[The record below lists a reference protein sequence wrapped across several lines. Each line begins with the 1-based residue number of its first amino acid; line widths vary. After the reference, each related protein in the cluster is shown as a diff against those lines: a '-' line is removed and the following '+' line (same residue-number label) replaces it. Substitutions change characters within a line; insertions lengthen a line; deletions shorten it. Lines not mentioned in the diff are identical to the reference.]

1 MLKGKLTLGL
11 CRGWIMVG
19 LWAALAVPAWAA
31 QPPFSSIV
39 VFGTS
44 LSDPGN
50 AFALRG
56 GTNTP
61 PDYSVDPFLVPDVP
75 YAKGG
80 HHFSNG
86 ATWVEQFARPLGLA
100 GSVRPAFR
108 GSSGATNYA
117 VGGSRARSDGQ
128 NVSLSDQV
136 GRFLEDS
143 GGVAPSDALYVIEM
157 GSNDI
162 RDALAAG
169 GDVTIIAAA
178 LGAIG
183 NNIAA
188 LYQAGARKFL
198 LLNAPDISLTP
209 AVRAADA
216 LFPGAGIAAGA
227 ALLTQAF
234 NLSLDGLRSQ
244 LTAMLPGIQIVPL
257 NVYQKLNSVVADPAA
272 FDLTEVRSAC
282 ITPNAPP
289 FHCSQPQEYLFWDGI
304 HPTKE
309 AHAILAHEAAFA
321 LSQ

>member
-1 MLKGKLTLGL
+1 MLKRKL
-11 CRGWIMVG
+11 IVFG
-19 LWAALAVPAWAA
+19 LWAVLAVPGWAA
-31 QPPFSSIV
+31 QPPFSGIV

-61 PDYSVDPFLVPDVP
+61 HDYSEMPFLVPDVP

-80 HHFSNG
+80 HRFTNG

-108 GSSGATNYA
+108 GSNGATNYA
-117 VGGSRARSDGQ
+117 VGASRARSDGV

-136 GRFLEDS
+136 GRFLEDTGDS
-143 GGVAPSDALYVIEM
+143 APSNALYVIEM

-169 GDVTIIAAA
+169 GDTGIIAAA

-183 NNIAA
+183 NNIVA

-209 AVRAADA
+209 AVRAFDA
-216 LFPGAGIAAGA
+216 LFPELGAAAGA
-227 ALLTQAF
+227 AMLTQGF
-234 NLSLDGLRSQ
+234 NLNLDGVRTQ
-244 LTAMLPGIQIVPL
+244 LTANLPGIQIVPL
-257 NVYQKLNSVVADPAA
+257 YVYQKLNSVVANPAA
-272 FDLTEVRSAC
+272 FDLTEVQAAC
-282 ITPNAPP
+282 ITPNAP
-289 FHCSQPQEYLFWDGI
+289 FHCNKPDDYLFWDGI

-309 AHAILAHEAAFA
+309 GHAILAQEAAFA
-321 LSQ
+321 LTPVAENP